1 MSSKKLLSELMTKIN
16 SEDILNETGGKWSKF
31 QCVSV
36 AAACA
41 VGPICGHYSPA
52 LCDPGGLLDK
62 NCK

>member
-31 QCVSV
+31 QCVSA

-41 VGPICGHYSPA
+41 VGPICGHY
-52 LCDPGGLLDK
+52 
-62 NCK
+62 

>member
-36 AAACA
+36 Q
-41 VGPICGHYSPA
+41 
-52 LCDPGGLLDK
+52 
-62 NCK
+62 